1 MLVCGKTISSLNVE
15 VVIPALNEPYLPK
28 LLKELRHY
36 KVSLR
41 GEFGLSTAV
50 HNGIQ
55 DSHAQVIVVMDGDGS
70 HCPHALPAMIKLL
83 DDKTWL
89 VVGSRYCKNGY
100 SEDSIIRK
108 IVSHFYCF
116 IARIFLRTGIKDCMS
131 GFWVGY
137 RWAFKFQP
145 SQTYKF
151 GLQLIRKYGNKHIK
165 EFGIVFRKRKEGKSH
180 VKPLQ
185 SLKDFFAIFRR

>member
-50 HNGIQ
+50 YKGIQ

-100 SEDSIIRK
+100 SKDSIVRK
-108 IVSHFYCF
+108 IISRFYCF

-151 GLQLIRKYGNKHIK
+151 GLQLIKKHKNHIK
-165 EFGIVFRKRKEGKSH
+165 EYPIIFSKRKKGESH